1 MSIKTAVLLH
11 ASVVEPDDSEGRSLQ
26 LLWEMF
32 DLKIHFFER
41 VLLKKLAEGQTP
53 RKGKWASRSGGQ
65 ASSSYYSIIAT
76 RGSVNLSI

>member
-1 MSIKTAVLLH
+1 MSIKVAVLLH
-11 ASVVEPDDSEGRSLQ
+11 ASVVEPDNSEGRLLQ

-53 RKGKWASRSGGQ
+53 RKGKWAAGVVVKQGLGQNPVTEKSGTP
-65 ASSSYYSIIAT
+65 I
-76 RGSVNLSI
+76 

>member
-1 MSIKTAVLLH
+1 L
-11 ASVVEPDDSEGRSLQ
+11 PLQ

-53 RKGKWASRSGGQ
+53 RKGKWAAGVVVKQGLGQ
-65 ASSSYYSIIAT
+65 NP
-76 RGSVNLSI
+76 VK

>member
-1 MSIKTAVLLH
+1 MSIKAAVLLH
-11 ASVVEPDDSEGRSLQ
+11 ASVVEPGNSEGRPLQ

-53 RKGKWASRSGGQ
+53 RKGKWAAGVVVKQ
-65 ASSSYYSIIAT
+65 
-76 RGSVNLSI
+76 

>member
-1 MSIKTAVLLH
+1 MSIKAAVLLH
-11 ASVVEPDDSEGRSLQ
+11 ASFVEPDNSEGRPLQ

-53 RKGKWASRSGGQ
+53 RKGSGQ
-65 ASSSYYSIIAT
+65 PEWWSSSSYYSIIAT

>member
-1 MSIKTAVLLH
+1 MSIKAAVLLH
-11 ASVVEPDDSEGRSLQ
+11 ASVVEPDNSEGLPLQ

-53 RKGKWASRSGGQ
+53 RKGKWAARVVVKQ
-65 ASSSYYSIIAT
+65 
-76 RGSVNLSI
+76 

>member
-1 MSIKTAVLLH
+1 MSIKAAVLLH
-11 ASVVEPDDSEGRSLQ
+11 ASVVEPDNSEGRPLQ

-53 RKGKWASRSGGQ
+53 RKGK
-65 ASSSYYSIIAT
+65 
-76 RGSVNLSI
+76 

>member
-11 ASVVEPDDSEGRSLQ
+11 ASVVEPDNSEGRPLQ

-53 RKGKWASRSGGQ
+53 RKGKWGKPEWW
-65 ASSSYYSIIAT
+65 SSKQ
-76 RGSVNLSI
+76 

>member
-1 MSIKTAVLLH
+1 MSIKAAVLLH
-11 ASVVEPDDSEGRSLQ
+11 ASVVEPNNSEGRPLQ

-53 RKGKWASRSGGQ
+53 TEREVGSRSGGQ
-65 ASSSYYSIIAT
+65 AVAIIP
-76 RGSVNLSI
+76 

>member
-1 MSIKTAVLLH
+1 
-11 ASVVEPDDSEGRSLQ
+11 LQ

-53 RKGKWASRSGGQ
+53 RKGKWAAGVVVKQ
-65 ASSSYYSIIAT
+65 LLLFHNSY
-76 RGSVNLSI
+76 

>member
-1 MSIKTAVLLH
+1 MSIKAAVLLH
-11 ASVVEPDDSEGRSLQ
+11 ASVVQPDNSEGRPFQ

-53 RKGKWASRSGGQ
+53 RKGKWAAGVVVKQ
-65 ASSSYYSIIAT
+65 AVAIIP
-76 RGSVNLSI
+76 

>member
-1 MSIKTAVLLH
+1 MSIKAAVLLH
-11 ASVVEPDDSEGRSLQ
+11 ASVVEPDNSEGRLLQ

-53 RKGKWASRSGGQ
+53 RKGKWAAGMVVKQ
-65 ASSSYYSIIAT
+65 
-76 RGSVNLSI
+76 

>member
-1 MSIKTAVLLH
+1 
-11 ASVVEPDDSEGRSLQ
+11 SEGRPLQ

-53 RKGKWASRSGGQ
+53 RKGKWAAGVVVKQ
-65 ASSSYYSIIAT
+65 AVAIIP
-76 RGSVNLSI
+76 